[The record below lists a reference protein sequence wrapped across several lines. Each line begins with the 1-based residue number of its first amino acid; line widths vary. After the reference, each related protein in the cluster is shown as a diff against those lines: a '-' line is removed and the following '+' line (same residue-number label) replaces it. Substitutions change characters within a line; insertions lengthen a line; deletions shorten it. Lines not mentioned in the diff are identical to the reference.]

1 MFYKKKLILYRYTD
15 PYMFQVAILHG
26 TSKTDLDSYLKPIVQ
41 ELQHLSTKGM
51 IVQKNS
57 EVVARARVVPL
68 MVTGDIPGVAKI
80 LHHTGHASYY
90 GCRFCTT
97 RGSPG
102 ANGRGMYFEKRNCPL
117 RTKESLTPNAETVEA
132 NFKRND
138 NPDNITM
145 ANVFFNTWSF
155 LGVEFFGLDE
165 MHLISNVAKQLYNLL
180 TTSNNSKFC
189 PPSCLSKDYPF
200 NLDNSDFTVIQKSM
214 DESRCNIPLAFSGCF
229 KGINEKSTNGYRSV
243 DWLDFLMYAVPTLV
257 VPLLHSKSTQD
268 AVSALVRACGVALQW
283 EITEDELQEM
293 NR

>member
-1 MFYKKKLILYRYTD
+1 
-15 PYMFQVAILHG
+15 MFQVAILHG
-26 TSKTDLDSYLKPIVQ
+26 DSKTDLDSYLKPIVQ

-51 IVQKNS
+51 IVQKNF

-102 ANGRGMYFEKRNCPL
+102 ANDRGMYFEKRNCPL
-117 RTKESLTPNAETVEA
+117 RTKELLTPNAEIVEA

-138 NPDNITM
+138 NPGNIIM
-145 ANVFFNTWSF
+145 ANVFLNT
-155 LGVEFFGLDE
+155 
-165 MHLISNVAKQLYNLL
+165 
-180 TTSNNSKFC
+180 C
-189 PPSCLSKDYPF
+189 
-200 NLDNSDFTVIQKSM
+200 M